1 MKKQLLALGLMLG
14 ILLGGL
20 VPSTLTAQSPITIDK
35 SSVNITF
42 PSNIG
47 FSLTASSISNITD
60 IRLYYT
66 VDRKTFSEVYSEF
79 VLNFT
84 PDTTVNASYSW
95 DMRYTG
101 GMPPGARVNYWYR
114 ITDEAGNILTSP
126 SQTVV
131 YEDARFDWQSI
142 SEGMLELYWYNGEQS
157 FADELME
164 SAQAALL
171 RLAADTGAE
180 LQDKVTLYIYA
191 NSADL
196 QSAMVFPSEWTGGV
210 AYPAFNVIAIGIA
223 PYDVDWGKRAIT
235 HELAHQVTSQ
245 MTSNPYCDLPVW
257 LNEGISMYAEG
268 NLEAVYVNYLVWAIG
283 QDKLISVKS
292 LCSPFSANSAD
303 AYLSYAESFTLV
315 NYLITYYG
323 PEKFSAL
330 LETFHQSAGY
340 DEALLAVYGFDIQG
354 LNTLWQATLKNGAI
368 EIQPPRSIILTPG
381 LAVLLTLVAGGSI
394 ITAFWLWS
402 NRVVSRT

>member
-1 MKKQLLALGLMLG
+1 
-14 ILLGGL
+14 
-20 VPSTLTAQSPITIDK
+20 
-35 SSVNITF
+35 
-42 PSNIG
+42 
-47 FSLTASSISNITD
+47 
-60 IRLYYT
+60 
-66 VDRKTFSEVYSEF
+66 
-79 VLNFT
+79 
-84 PDTTVNASYSW
+84 
-95 DMRYTG
+95 
-101 GMPPGARVNYWYR
+101 
-114 ITDEAGNILTSP
+114 
-126 SQTVV
+126 
-131 YEDARFDWQSI
+131 
-142 SEGMLELYWYNGEQS
+142 MLELYWYNGEQS